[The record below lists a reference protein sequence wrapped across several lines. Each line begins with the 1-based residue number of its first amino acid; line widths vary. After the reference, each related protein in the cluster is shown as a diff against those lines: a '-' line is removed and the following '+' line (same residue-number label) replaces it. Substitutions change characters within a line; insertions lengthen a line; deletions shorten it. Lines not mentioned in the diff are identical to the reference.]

1 MVIREPMN
9 GAVFHSIAGDA
20 PRRKM
25 SRGMSIAIGM
35 SIVAHIAVGIYLY
48 NANFNTPR
56 PLMGEPEQIT
66 TVDIL
71 NPPKPVKPTPPP
83 PPQQPKPDQPQ
94 MHVRQPI
101 DAPTQATVD
110 PVPIRPTPAEPTVLK
125 TPPVFDAPPVDQPK
139 AQVRITRPTWLA
151 KPDADAMARYYP
163 ERAIRMN
170 QPGTATI
177 RCTVAANGSIAG
189 CEVLSETPAEF
200 GFGDAAKKL
209 ARYFKMRPQTENG
222 QAVAGGTVDIP
233 IRFQLSGDN

>member
-35 SIVAHIAVGIYLY
+35 SIVAHVAVGIYLY
-48 NANFNTPR
+48 NANFNAPR

-66 TVDIL
+66 SIDIL
-71 NPPKPVKPTPPP
+71 NPPKPVQPPPPP
-83 PPQQPKPDQPQ
+83 PPQPHPDQQQ
-94 MHVRQPI
+94 MHVRQPVI
-101 DAPTQATVD
+101 DTPMQTAVD
-110 PVPIRPTPAEPTVLK
+110 PLPIRPTPVEPTVLK
-125 TPPVFDAPPVDQPK
+125 TPPVIDPPVDPPK
-139 AQVRITRPTWLA
+139 QQVKITKPTWLA

-233 IRFQLSGDN
+233 IRFQLNGDN